1 MEESQPLASQHLA
14 FIIEDDEDQAYVFA
28 KALDMAGY
36 SSEMISD
43 GTLAEQRI
51 AEAEPE
57 IVVLD
62 LHLPGTNGDKLL
74 RQIRSD
80 PRLEATRVLLVTADA
95 ALADSLS
102 DEATLVLLKPIS
114 FAQLAVLAARFL
126 ADEQPGEVSE

>member
-1 MEESQPLASQHLA
+1 MEESQTSAPGHLA

-28 KALDMAGY
+28 KALNMAGY
-36 SSEMISD
+36 SSEMIPD

-51 AEAEPE
+51 TEAEPE
-57 IVVLD
+57 LVVLD

-80 PRLEATRVLLVTADA
+80 PRLGATRVLVVTADA
-95 ALADSLS
+95 ALAESLN

-114 FAQLAVLAARFL
+114 FAQLCVLAARFL
-126 ADEQPGEVSE
+126 SDEQQGELNE

>member
-1 MEESQPLASQHLA
+1 MEELQTPAPGHLA
-14 FIIEDDEDQAYVFA
+14 FIIEDDEDQAFVFA
-28 KALDMAGY
+28 KALDLAGY
-36 SSEMISD
+36 SSEMIPD

-51 AEAEPE
+51 TEAEPE
-57 IVVLD
+57 LVVLD
-62 LHLPGTNGDKLL
+62 LHLPGVNGDKLL

-95 ALADSLS
+95 ALAESLG

-126 ADEQPGEVSE
+126 SDEEPRQID